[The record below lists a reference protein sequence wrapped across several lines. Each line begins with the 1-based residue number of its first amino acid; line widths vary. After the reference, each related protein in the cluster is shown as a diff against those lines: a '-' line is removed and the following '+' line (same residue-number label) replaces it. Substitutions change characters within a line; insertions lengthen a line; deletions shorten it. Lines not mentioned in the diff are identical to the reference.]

1 MASET
6 EKTLLIYG
14 FNNQE
19 EEVLKRLSDENN
31 LPQYKVIKDDMGE
44 TTVRDILLGKAYE
57 KKICN
62 LPKEKV
68 VLFNGC
74 EDSDVMNGMKVI
86 KDNFNEK
93 PIFAVVTPTS
103 IGWKFKELLEHLM
116 QEREWYESRKKQEKR

>member
-14 FNNQE
+14 FNQQE
-19 EEVLKRLSDENN
+19 EEVLKKLLEENN

-44 TTVRDILLGKAYE
+44 TTVKDILLGMAYE

-68 VLFNGC
+68 VLFNRC

-86 KDNFNEK
+86 KDNFQGK

-103 IGWKFKELLEHLM
+103 IEWKFKDLLEHLM
-116 QEREWYESRKKQEKR
+116 QEREWYQNKKKQEKR

>member
-14 FNNQE
+14 FNQQE
-19 EEVLKRLSDENN
+19 EEVLKKLLEENN
-31 LPQYKVIKDDMGE
+31 LPQYKVIKDNMGE
-44 TTVRDILLGKAYE
+44 TTVKDILLGMAYE

-68 VLFNGC
+68 VLFNRC

-86 KDNFNEK
+86 KDNFQGK

-103 IGWKFKELLEHLM
+103 IEWKFKDLLEHLM
-116 QEREWYESRKKQEKR
+116 QEREWYQNKKKQEKR